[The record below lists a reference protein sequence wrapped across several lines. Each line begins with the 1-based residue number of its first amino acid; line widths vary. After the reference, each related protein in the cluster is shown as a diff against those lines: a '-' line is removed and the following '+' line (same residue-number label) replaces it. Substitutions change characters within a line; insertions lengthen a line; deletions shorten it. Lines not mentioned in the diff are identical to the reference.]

1 MQPDAENRMTAE
13 QISLEA
19 MDAEHLDGAVL
30 LSREAGW
37 PHRRE
42 DWELVLSVSE
52 GIVALQDGRVVA
64 TTMMTPFGSDAAA
77 INMVIV
83 DAAMRGRGLGR
94 KLMDAALD
102 KAGARNCRL
111 VATREGLP
119 LYEKL
124 GFVAVGEIVQHQGKA
139 LKVAAPAS
147 VSWARDN
154 DYEEICSLDR
164 AACSLDRSKL
174 MSILQ
179 QAARFAV
186 IRERGE
192 VAAFAGLRAFGRG
205 LVIGPVVALSSQQA
219 KDLIQFMLAHHEGD
233 FVRLDTDL
241 STGLGPWLAERG
253 LVHVGGGIPMQRGS
267 TTERVETSYRT
278 YALVNQA
285 LG

>member
-1 MQPDAENRMTAE
+1 MTAE

-19 MDAEHLDGAVL
+19 METEHLDGAVL

-64 TTMMTPFGSDAAA
+64 TTIITPFGSDAAA

-83 DAAMRGRGLGR
+83 DSAMRGRGLGR
-94 KLMDAALD
+94 RLMDAALE
-102 KAGARNCRL
+102 KTGTRSCRL
-111 VATREGLP
+111 VATKEGLP

-124 GFVAVGEIVQHQGKA
+124 GFVAVGEIIQHQGKA
-139 LKVAAPAS
+139 LKVAAPATI
-147 VSWARDN
+147 SWARDD
-154 DYEEICSLDR
+154 DYEKICLLDR
-164 AACSLDRSKL
+164 AACGVDRSKL
-174 MSILQ
+174 MSILRHTAQ
-179 QAARFAV
+179 FAV

-192 VAAFAGLRAFGRG
+192 VRAFAGLRPFGRG
-205 LVIGPVVALSSQQA
+205 LVIGPVVASSRQQA

-233 FVRLDTDL
+233 FVRLDTEL
-241 STGLGPWLAERG
+241 STGLDPWLVERG
-253 LVHVGGGIPMQRGS
+253 LAHVGGGILMQRGPKVG
-267 TTERVETSYRT
+267 RVEAPYRT

>member
-1 MQPDAENRMTAE
+1 MTAE

-19 MDAEHLDGAVL
+19 METEHLDGAVL

-52 GIVALQDGRVVA
+52 GIVALHDGRVVA

-94 KLMDAALD
+94 KLMDAALE

-111 VATREGLP
+111 VATKEGLP

-139 LKVAAPAS
+139 LKVAAPTN
-147 VSWARDN
+147 VSWARDD
-154 DYEEICSLDR
+154 DYERICSLDR
-164 AACSLDRSKL
+164 AACGLDRSKL
-174 MSILQ
+174 MSVLH
-179 QAARFAV
+179 RV
-186 IRERGE
+186 GPVRGHP
-192 VAAFAGLRAFGRG
+192 GTGRG
-205 LVIGPVVALSSQQA
+205 
-219 KDLIQFMLAHHEGD
+219 
-233 FVRLDTDL
+233 
-241 STGLGPWLAERG
+241 RG
-253 LVHVGGGIPMQRGS
+253 IRGS
-267 TTERVETSYRT
+267 ARLRPWSRYRT
-278 YALVNQA
+278 GRCIEQPAGQGPHPVHA
-285 LG
+285 RAS

>member
-1 MQPDAENRMTAE
+1 MTAE

-64 TTMMTPFGSDAAA
+64 TTIMTPFGSDAAA

-83 DAAMRGRGLGR
+83 SSAMRGCGLGR
-94 KLMDAALD
+94 RLMDAALE
-102 KAGARNCRL
+102 KTSTRSCRL
-111 VATREGLP
+111 VATKEGLP

-124 GFVAVGEIVQHQGKA
+124 GFVAVGEIIQHQGKA
-139 LKVAAPAS
+139 LKVATPAT

-154 DYEEICSLDR
+154 DYERISSLDR
-164 AACSLDRSKL
+164 AACCLDRSKL
-174 MSILQ
+174 MSILR

-186 IRERGE
+186 IRERGA
-192 VAAFAGLRAFGRG
+192 VKAFAGVRAFGRG
-205 LVIGPVVALSSQQA
+205 LVIGPVVASSSQQA

-233 FVRLDTDL
+233 FVRLDTEL
-241 STGLGPWLAERG
+241 STGLGPWLVERS
-253 LVHVGGGIPMQRGS
+253 LAHVGGGIPMQRGPKV
-267 TTERVETSYRT
+267 ERAEAPYRT

>member
-1 MQPDAENRMTAE
+1 MTAE

-19 MDAEHLDGAVL
+19 METGHLDGAVL

-64 TTMMTPFGSDAAA
+64 TTIITPFGSDAAA

-83 DAAMRGRGLGR
+83 DSAMRGRGLGR
-94 KLMDAALD
+94 RLMDAALE
-102 KAGARNCRL
+102 KTGTRSCRL
-111 VATREGLP
+111 VATKEGLP

-124 GFVAVGEIVQHQGKA
+124 GFVAVGEIIQHQGKA
-139 LKVAAPAS
+139 LKVAAPATI
-147 VSWARDN
+147 SWARDD
-154 DYEEICSLDR
+154 DYEKICLLDR
-164 AACSLDRSKL
+164 AACRLDRSKL
-174 MSILQ
+174 MSILRHTAQ
-179 QAARFAV
+179 FAV
-186 IRERGE
+186 IREKGE
-192 VAAFAGLRAFGRG
+192 VKAFAGLRPFGRG
-205 LVIGPVVALSSQQA
+205 LVIGPVVASSRQQA

-233 FVRLDTDL
+233 FVRLDTEL
-241 STGLGPWLAERG
+241 STGLDPWLVERG
-253 LVHVGGGIPMQRGS
+253 LDHVGGGILMQRGPKV
-267 TTERVETSYRT
+267 ERAEAPYRT

>member
-1 MQPDAENRMTAE
+1 MTAE

-19 MDAEHLDGAVL
+19 METEHLDGAVL

-64 TTMMTPFGSDAAA
+64 TTIMTPFGSDAAA

-94 KLMDAALD
+94 RLMDAALER
-102 KAGARNCRL
+102 AGTRSCRL
-111 VATREGLP
+111 VATKEGLP

-124 GFVAVGEIVQHQGKA
+124 GFVAVGEIVQHQGQA
-139 LKVAAPAS
+139 LKVVAPAN
-147 VSWARDN
+147 VSWARDD
-154 DYEEICSLDR
+154 DYEKICSLDR
-164 AACSLDRSKL
+164 TACGLDRSKL
-174 MSILQ
+174 MSVLRH
-179 QAARFAV
+179 AAQFAV
-186 IRERGE
+186 IREKGE

-205 LVIGPVVALSSQQA
+205 LVIGPVVASSSQQA
-219 KDLIQFMLAHHEGD
+219 KDLIQFMLAHHDGN

-241 STGLGPWLAERG
+241 STGLGPWLSEHG
-253 LVHVGGGIPMQRGS
+253 LVHVGGGIPMQHGS
-267 TTERVETSYRT
+267 RLERAETSYRT

>member
-1 MQPDAENRMTAE
+1 MTAE

-19 MDAEHLDGAVL
+19 METEHLDGAVL

-64 TTMMTPFGSDAAA
+64 TTIITPFGSDAAA
-77 INMVIV
+77 INMVVV
-83 DAAMRGRGLGR
+83 DGAIRGRGLGR
-94 KLMDAALD
+94 RLMDAALD

-111 VATREGLP
+111 VATKEGLP

-124 GFVAVGEIVQHQGKA
+124 GFVAVGEIVQHQGRA
-139 LKVAAPAS
+139 LKVEAPAN

-154 DYEEICSLDR
+154 DYEKIGSLDR
-164 AACSLDRSKL
+164 AASSLDRSKL
-174 MSILQ
+174 MSVLRRV
-179 QAARFAV
+179 ARFAV
-186 IRERGE
+186 IREGGE

-205 LVIGPVVALSSQQA
+205 LVIGPVVASSSQQA
-219 KDLIQFMLAHHEGD
+219 KDLIQFLLAHHEGD
-233 FVRLDTDL
+233 FVRLDTEL
-241 STGLGPWLAERG
+241 STGLGPWLTQSG
-253 LVHVGGGIPMQRGS
+253 LVRVGGGIPMQRGPKV
-267 TTERVETSYRT
+267 ERAEAPYRT

>member
-1 MQPDAENRMTAE
+1 MTAE

-19 MDAEHLDGAVL
+19 METEHLDGAVL

-52 GIVALQDGRVVA
+52 GIVALHDGRVVA

-94 KLMDAALD
+94 NLMDAALD

-111 VATREGLP
+111 VATKEGLP

-139 LKVAAPAS
+139 LKVATPTN
-147 VSWARDN
+147 VSWARDD
-154 DYEEICSLDR
+154 DYEKICSLDR
-164 AACSLDRSKL
+164 AACALDRSRL
-174 MSILQ
+174 MHVLRRVAQ
-179 QAARFAV
+179 FAV
-186 IRERGE
+186 IREHGD
-192 VAAFAGLRAFGRG
+192 VVAFAGLRAFGRG

-233 FVRLDTDL
+233 FVRLDTEL
-241 STGLGPWLAERG
+241 STGLGPWLVERG
-253 LVHVGGGIPMQRGS
+253 LVHVGGGLPMQRGF
-267 TTERVETSYRT
+267 TTERVEAPYRT
-278 YALVNQA
+278 FALVNQA

>member
-1 MQPDAENRMTAE
+1 MTAE

-19 MDAEHLDGAVL
+19 METEHLDGAVL

-52 GIVALQDGRVVA
+52 GIVALHDGRVVA

-83 DAAMRGRGLGR
+83 DTAMRGRGLGR

-111 VATREGLP
+111 VATKEGLP

-139 LKVAAPAS
+139 LMVATPTNA
-147 VSWARDN
+147 SWARDD
-154 DYEEICSLDR
+154 DYKRICSLDR
-164 AACSLDRSKL
+164 AACALDRSRL
-174 MSILQ
+174 MRVLRRVAQ
-179 QAARFAV
+179 FAV
-186 IRERGE
+186 IREHGD
-192 VAAFAGLRAFGRG
+192 VVAFAGVRAFGRG
-205 LVIGPVVALSSQQA
+205 LVIGPVVASSSQQA

-233 FVRLDTDL
+233 FVRLDTEL
-241 STGLGPWLAERG
+241 FTGLGPWLVERG
-253 LVHVGGGIPMQRGS
+253 LAHVGGGIPMRRGPKV
-267 TTERVETSYRT
+267 ERAEAPYRT
-278 YALVNQA
+278 FALVNQA

>member
-1 MQPDAENRMTAE
+1 MTAE

-19 MDAEHLDGAVL
+19 METGHLDGAVL

-64 TTMMTPFGSDAAA
+64 TTIITPFGSDAAA

-83 DAAMRGRGLGR
+83 DSAMRGRGLGR
-94 KLMDAALD
+94 RLMDAALE
-102 KAGARNCRL
+102 KTGIRSCRL
-111 VATREGLP
+111 VATKEGLP

-124 GFVAVGEIVQHQGKA
+124 GFVAVGEIIQHQGKA
-139 LKVAAPAS
+139 LKVAVPAT
-147 VSWARDN
+147 VSWARD
-154 DYEEICSLDR
+154 DEHEKICSLDR
-164 AACSLDRSKL
+164 AACCLDRSKL
-174 MSILQ
+174 MCILR

-192 VAAFAGLRAFGRG
+192 VKAFAAVRAFGHG
-205 LVIGPVVALSSQQA
+205 LVVGPVVASSRQQA

-233 FVRLDTDL
+233 FVRLDMEL
-241 STGLGPWLAERG
+241 STELGPWLVERG
-253 LVHVGGGIPMQRGS
+253 LAHVGGGIPMQRGPKV
-267 TTERVETSYRT
+267 ERAEAPYRT

>member
-1 MQPDAENRMTAE
+1 MTAE

-19 MDAEHLDGAVL
+19 MGTKHLDGAVL

-52 GIVALQDGRVVA
+52 GIVALHDGRVVA
-64 TTMMTPFGSDAAA
+64 TTIMTPFGSDAAA

-94 KLMDAALD
+94 RLMDAALER
-102 KAGARNCRL
+102 AGTRNCRL
-111 VATREGLP
+111 VATKEGLP

-139 LKVAAPAS
+139 LKVATPAT
-147 VSWARDN
+147 VSWARDD
-154 DYEEICSLDR
+154 DYEKICSLDR
-164 AACSLDRSKL
+164 IACGLDRSKL
-174 MSILQ
+174 MSILR
-179 QAARFAV
+179 QAAQFAV

-192 VAAFAGLRAFGRG
+192 VAAFAGARAFGRG
-205 LVIGPVVALSSQQA
+205 LVIGPVVASSSQQA
-219 KDLIQFMLAHHEGD
+219 KDLIQFMLAHHEGG
-233 FVRLDTDL
+233 FVRLDTEL
-241 STGLGPWLAERG
+241 STGLGPWLVERG
-253 LVHVGGGIPMQRGS
+253 LAHVGGGIPMRRGRKV
-267 TTERVETSYRT
+267 ERAEAPYRT

>member
-1 MQPDAENRMTAE
+1 MTAE

-19 MDAEHLDGAVL
+19 MGTEHLDGAAL

-64 TTMMTPFGSDAAA
+64 TTIMTPFGSDAAA

-83 DAAMRGRGLGR
+83 DAAMRGHGLGR
-94 KLMDAALD
+94 RLMDAALE
-102 KAGARNCRL
+102 KAGTRNCRL
-111 VATREGLP
+111 VATKEGLP

-139 LKVAAPAS
+139 LKVATLAN
-147 VSWARDN
+147 VSWARD
-154 DYEEICSLDR
+154 DEYEKICSLDR
-164 AACSLDRSKL
+164 AACCLDRSKL
-174 MSILQ
+174 MSILR
-179 QAARFAV
+179 QAAQFAV
-186 IRERGE
+186 IREQGE

-205 LVIGPVVALSSQQA
+205 LVIGPVVASSSQQA

-233 FVRLDTDL
+233 FVRLDTEL
-241 STGLGPWLAERG
+241 STGLGPWLVERG
-253 LVHVGGGIPMQRGS
+253 LAHVGGGIPMRRGPKV
-267 TTERVETSYRT
+267 ERAEAPYRT

>member
-1 MQPDAENRMTAE
+1 MTAE

-19 MDAEHLDGAVL
+19 METEHLDGAVL

-94 KLMDAALD
+94 RLMDAALE

-111 VATREGLP
+111 VATKEGLP

-139 LKVAAPAS
+139 LKVEAPAN
-147 VSWARDN
+147 VSWARD
-154 DYEEICSLDR
+154 DEL
-164 AACSLDRSKL
+164 
-174 MSILQ
+174 
-179 QAARFAV
+179 
-186 IRERGE
+186 
-192 VAAFAGLRAFGRG
+192 
-205 LVIGPVVALSSQQA
+205 
-219 KDLIQFMLAHHEGD
+219 
-233 FVRLDTDL
+233 
-241 STGLGPWLAERG
+241 
-253 LVHVGGGIPMQRGS
+253 
-267 TTERVETSYRT
+267 
-278 YALVNQA
+278 
-285 LG
+285 

>member
-1 MQPDAENRMTAE
+1 MTAE

-19 MDAEHLDGAVL
+19 MGTKHLDGAVL

-52 GIVALQDGRVVA
+52 GIVALHDGRVVA
-64 TTMMTPFGSDAAA
+64 TTIMTPFGSDAAA

-83 DAAMRGRGLGR
+83 DDAMRGRGLGR
-94 KLMDAALD
+94 RLMDAALER
-102 KAGARNCRL
+102 AGTRNCRL
-111 VATREGLP
+111 VATKEGLP

-139 LKVAAPAS
+139 LKVATPAT
-147 VSWARDN
+147 VSWARDD
-154 DYEEICSLDR
+154 DYEKICSLDR
-164 AACSLDRSKL
+164 IACGLDRSKL
-174 MSILQ
+174 MSILR
-179 QAARFAV
+179 QAAQFAV

-192 VAAFAGLRAFGRG
+192 VAAFAGVRAFGRG
-205 LVIGPVVALSSQQA
+205 LVIGPVVASSSQQA
-219 KDLIQFMLAHHEGD
+219 KDLIQFMLAHHEGG
-233 FVRLDTDL
+233 FVRLDTEL
-241 STGLGPWLAERG
+241 STGLGPWLVERG
-253 LVHVGGGIPMQRGS
+253 LAHVGGGIPMRRGRKV
-267 TTERVETSYRT
+267 ERAEAPYRT

>member
-1 MQPDAENRMTAE
+1 MTAE

-19 MDAEHLDGAVL
+19 METEHLDGAVL

-52 GIVALQDGRVVA
+52 GIVALHDGRVVA

-83 DAAMRGRGLGR
+83 DTAMRGRGLGR

-111 VATREGLP
+111 VATKEGLP

-139 LKVAAPAS
+139 LKVATPTNA
-147 VSWARDN
+147 SWARDD
-154 DYEEICSLDR
+154 DYKRICSLDR
-164 AACSLDRSKL
+164 AACALDRSRL
-174 MSILQ
+174 MRVLRRVAQ
-179 QAARFAV
+179 FAV
-186 IRERGE
+186 IREHGD
-192 VAAFAGLRAFGRG
+192 VVAFAGVRAFGRG
-205 LVIGPVVALSSQQA
+205 LVIGPVVASSSQQA

-233 FVRLDTDL
+233 FVRLDTEL
-241 STGLGPWLAERG
+241 FTGLGPWLVERG
-253 LVHVGGGIPMQRGS
+253 LAHVGGGIPMRRGPQGGASRS
-267 TTERVETSYRT
+267 TLPYICAGQSGAGLSWRLTC
-278 YALVNQA
+278 
-285 LG
+285 

>member
-1 MQPDAENRMTAE
+1 MTAE

-19 MDAEHLDGAVL
+19 MGTKHLDGAVL

-52 GIVALQDGRVVA
+52 GIVALHDGRVVA
-64 TTMMTPFGSDAAA
+64 TTIMTPFGSDAAA

-94 KLMDAALD
+94 RLMDAALER
-102 KAGARNCRL
+102 AGTRNCRL
-111 VATREGLP
+111 VATKEGLP

-139 LKVAAPAS
+139 LKVATPAT
-147 VSWARDN
+147 VSWARDD
-154 DYEEICSLDR
+154 DYEKICSLDR
-164 AACSLDRSKL
+164 IACGLDRSKL
-174 MSILQ
+174 MSILR
-179 QAARFAV
+179 QAAQFAV

-192 VAAFAGLRAFGRG
+192 VAAFAGVRAFGRG
-205 LVIGPVVALSSQQA
+205 LVIGPVVASSSQQA
-219 KDLIQFMLAHHEGD
+219 KDLIQFMLAHHEGG
-233 FVRLDTDL
+233 FVRLDTEL
-241 STGLGPWLAERG
+241 STGLGPWLVERG
-253 LVHVGGGIPMQRGS
+253 LAHVGGGIPMRRGRKV
-267 TTERVETSYRT
+267 ERAEAPYRT

>member
-1 MQPDAENRMTAE
+1 MTAE

-19 MDAEHLDGAVL
+19 MEIEHLDGAIL

-139 LKVAAPAS
+139 LSVAAPAS

-154 DYEEICSLDR
+154 AYEEICSLDR

-192 VAAFAGLRAFGRG
+192 VKAFAGVRAFGRG
-205 LVIGPVVALSSQQA
+205 LVIGPVVASSSQQA

-233 FVRLDTDL
+233 FVRLDTEL
-241 STGLGPWLAERG
+241 STGLGPWLVERG
-253 LVHVGGGIPMQRGS
+253 LAHVGGGIPMQRGPKV
-267 TTERVETSYRT
+267 ERAEAPYRT

>member
-1 MQPDAENRMTAE
+1 MTAK

-19 MDAEHLDGAVL
+19 METEHLDGAVL

-64 TTMMTPFGSDAAA
+64 TTIITPFGSDAAA
-77 INMVIV
+77 INMVVV
-83 DAAMRGRGLGR
+83 DGAIRGRGLGR
-94 KLMDAALD
+94 RLMDAALD

-111 VATREGLP
+111 VATKEGLP

-124 GFVAVGEIVQHQGKA
+124 GFVAVGEIVQHQGRA
-139 LKVAAPAS
+139 LKVEAPAN

-154 DYEEICSLDR
+154 DYEKIGSLDR
-164 AACSLDRSKL
+164 AASSLDRSKL
-174 MSILQ
+174 MSVLRRV
-179 QAARFAV
+179 ARFAV
-186 IRERGE
+186 IREGGE

-205 LVIGPVVALSSQQA
+205 LVIGPVVASSSQQA
-219 KDLIQFMLAHHEGD
+219 KDLIQFLLAHHEGA
-233 FVRLDTDL
+233 FVRLDTEL
-241 STGLGPWLAERG
+241 STGLGPWLTQSG
-253 LVHVGGGIPMQRGS
+253 LVRVGGGIPMQRGPKV
-267 TTERVETSYRT
+267 ERAEAPYRT

>member
-1 MQPDAENRMTAE
+1 MSAE

-19 MDAEHLDGAVL
+19 MGTEHLDGAVH
-30 LSREAGW
+30 LSQEAGW

-52 GIVALQDGRVVA
+52 GIVALQDSRVVA
-64 TTMMTPFGSDAAA
+64 TTIMTPFGSDTAA

-83 DAAMRGRGLGR
+83 DASMRGRGLGR
-94 KLMDAALD
+94 RLMDTALD

-124 GFVAVGEIVQHQGKA
+124 GFVAVGEIIQHQGKA
-139 LKVAAPAS
+139 LKVEAPPN
-147 VSWARDN
+147 VFWARD
-154 DYEEICSLDR
+154 DEHERISALDR
-164 AACSLDRSKL
+164 AASGVDRSRL
-174 MSILQ
+174 MSLLHRSAQ
-179 QAARFAV
+179 FTV

-192 VAAFAGLRAFGRG
+192 AVAFGGVRAFGRG
-205 LVIGPVVALSSQQA
+205 LVIGPVVATNDEQA
-219 KDLIQFMLAHHEGD
+219 KDLIQFMLAHHEGA
-233 FVRLDTDL
+233 FVRLDAEL

-253 LVHVGGGIPMQRGS
+253 LIHVGGGIPMRRGPKAARAKAPYS
-267 TTERVETSYRT
+267 SF
-278 YALVNQA
+278 ALVNQA

>member
-1 MQPDAENRMTAE
+1 MTAE

-19 MDAEHLDGAVL
+19 METEHLDGAVL

-52 GIVALQDGRVVA
+52 GIVALLDGRVVA
-64 TTMMTPFGSDAAA
+64 TTIMTPFGSDSAA

-94 KLMDAALD
+94 RLMDAALER
-102 KAGARNCRL
+102 AGTRSCRL
-111 VATREGLP
+111 VATKEGLP

-139 LKVAAPAS
+139 LKVVAPAN
-147 VSWARDN
+147 VSWARDD
-154 DYEEICSLDR
+154 DYEKICSLDR
-164 AACSLDRSKL
+164 TASGLDRSRL
-174 MSILQ
+174 MSVLRH
-179 QAARFAV
+179 AAQFAV
-186 IRERGE
+186 VRDKGE

-205 LVIGPVVALSSQQA
+205 LVVGPVVASSSQQA
-219 KDLIQFMLAHHEGD
+219 KDLIGFMLAHHEGD

-241 STGLGPWLAERG
+241 STGLGPWLTEHG

-267 TTERVETSYRT
+267 KLERAETSYRT

>member
-1 MQPDAENRMTAE
+1 MTAE

-19 MDAEHLDGAVL
+19 METEHLDGAVL

-52 GIVALQDGRVVA
+52 GIVALHDGRVVA
-64 TTMMTPFGSDAAA
+64 TTIMTPFGSDAAA

-83 DAAMRGRGLGR
+83 SSAMRGCGLGR
-94 KLMDAALD
+94 RLMDAALD
-102 KAGARNCRL
+102 KAGTRNCRL
-111 VATREGLP
+111 VATTEGLP

-139 LKVAAPAS
+139 LKVATPAT

-154 DYEEICSLDR
+154 DYERICSLDR
-164 AACSLDRSKL
+164 AACCLDRSKL
-174 MSILQ
+174 MSILR

-192 VAAFAGLRAFGRG
+192 VKAFAGVRAFGRG
-205 LVIGPVVALSSQQA
+205 LVIGPVVASSSQQA

-233 FVRLDTDL
+233 FVRLDTEL
-241 STGLGPWLAERG
+241 STGLGPWLVERG
-253 LVHVGGGIPMQRGS
+253 LAHVGGGIPMQRGPKV
-267 TTERVETSYRT
+267 ERAEAPYRT
-278 YALVNQA
+278 YAPVNQA

>member
-1 MQPDAENRMTAE
+1 MTAE

-19 MDAEHLDGAVL
+19 METEHLDGAIL

-52 GIVALQDGRVVA
+52 GIVALHDGRVVA
-64 TTMMTPFGSDAAA
+64 TTIMTPFGSDAAA

-94 KLMDAALD
+94 KLMDAALE
-102 KAGARNCRL
+102 KTGTRSCRL
-111 VATREGLP
+111 VATKEGLP

-139 LKVAAPAS
+139 LKVAAPATI
-147 VSWARDN
+147 SWAQND
-154 DYEEICSLDR
+154 DYEKICSLDR
-164 AACSLDRSKL
+164 TACGLDRSKL
-174 MSILQ
+174 MSTLRH
-179 QAARFAV
+179 AARFAV

-192 VAAFAGLRAFGRG
+192 VQAFAGLRAFGRG
-205 LVIGPVVALSSQQA
+205 LVIGPVVASSRQQA

-241 STGLGPWLAERG
+241 STGLGPGLTEHG

-267 TTERVETSYRT
+267 RLERAEAPYRT

>member
-1 MQPDAENRMTAE
+1 MTSE

-19 MDAEHLDGAVL
+19 MEPEHLDEAVL

-52 GIVALQDGRVVA
+52 GIVALQDGHVVA
-64 TTMMTPFGSDAAA
+64 TTIMTPFGSEAAA

-94 KLMDAALD
+94 KLMDAALE

-111 VATREGLP
+111 VATKEGLP

-124 GFVAVGEIVQHQGKA
+124 GFVAVGEIIQHQGKA
-139 LKVAAPAS
+139 LKVEAPAN
-147 VSWARDN
+147 VFWARD
-154 DYEEICSLDR
+154 DEHGRICALDS
-164 AACSLDRSKL
+164 AACNLDRSKL
-174 MSILQ
+174 MSRLRRLAQ
-179 QAARFAV
+179 FAV
-186 IRERGE
+186 IRDQEE
-192 VAAFAGLRAFGRG
+192 VVAFAGLRAFGRG
-205 LVIGPVVALSSQQA
+205 LVIGPVVATNDEQA
-219 KDLIQFMLAHHEGD
+219 KDLIQFMLAHHEGA
-233 FVRLDTDL
+233 FVRLDTEL

-253 LVHVGGGIPMQRGS
+253 LIHVGGGIPMRRGPKADRA
-267 TTERVETSYRT
+267 EAPYRSF
-278 YALVNQA
+278 ALVNQA